1 MAGDGALLVAGIGCL
16 VVTVGLLALVMGRA
30 VAPPPAA
37 ELTMAALDR
46 YHGVATDTGARAD
59 SARERLLVP
68 ILDSLRKLS
77 LLLSPGGVRDSLQ
90 RRLDVAGNP
99 RGWTVER
106 VLSGKGLGLVGVAAV
121 GALLGVLVVGLTPL
135 TTLAGAAL
143 GFFLPDLLVYNTA
156 TKRQQEIERSLADAL
171 DLLTV
176 CVEAGLGFDAA
187 LGQVAR
193 NGKGPLPAEF
203 VRVLQEMQIG
213 KSRSESLRSLAERS
227 TVAELKHVVAALV
240 QADALGIPVAAVL
253 REQAKEMRV
262 KRRQVA
268 EEKAQKVTIKI
279 LFPLFF
285 CIFPALFIVII
296 GPGAISMMKAFGGL

>member
-1 MAGDGALLVAGIGCL
+1 MAGDGALLVVGIGCL
-16 VVTVGLLALVMGRA
+16 LVTIGLLAASVSRA
-30 VAPPPAA
+30 VAPPAAA

-46 YHGVATDTGARAD
+46 YRGVAPSAPAGAD

-68 ILDSLRKLS
+68 LLEGLRKLS

-90 RRLDVAGNP
+90 RRLDIAGNP

-106 VLSGKGLGLVGVAAV
+106 ILTGKGLGLVAVAGL
-121 GALLGVLVVGLTPL
+121 GALLGGLVLGLTPV
-135 TTLAGAAL
+135 TTLAGAAI
-143 GFFLPDLLVYNTA
+143 GFFLPDLLVYNAA
-156 TKRQQEIERSLADAL
+156 TKRQQEIERSLADSL

-193 NGKGPLPAEF
+193 NGKGPLAAEF

-213 KSRSESLRSLAERS
+213 KSRSESLRALAERS

-253 REQAKEMRV
+253 REQAKEMRI

-296 GPGAISMMKAFGGL
+296 GPGAISMMEAFGGV